1 VVGTVVVKLL
11 WEVRV
16 AVVDDSMEVDCTD
29 VTVVVVV
36 VVDVVSITVLG
47 AFVISAWSDVVPV
60 EAGRVTFA
68 K

>member
-1 VVGTVVVKLL
+1 VVGTVVVEVL

-16 AVVDDSMEVDCTD
+16 AVVDDSVEVDCTD

-36 VVDVVSITVLG
+36 VVDVVSMTVLG
-47 AFVISAWSDVVPV
+47 AFVMSAWSDIVPV

>member
-1 VVGTVVVKLL
+1 VVIEVL
-11 WEVRV
+11 WEVSV
-16 AVVDDSMEVDCTD
+16 VVVDDIVDVVCTD
-29 VTVVVVV
+29 VSVVVVV

-47 AFVISAWSDVVPV
+47 AFVISAWSDTVPV